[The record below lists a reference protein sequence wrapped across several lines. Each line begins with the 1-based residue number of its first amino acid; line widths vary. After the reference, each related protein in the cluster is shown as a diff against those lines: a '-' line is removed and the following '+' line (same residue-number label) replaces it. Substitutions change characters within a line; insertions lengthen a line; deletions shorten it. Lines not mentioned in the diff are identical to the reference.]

1 MSDRV
6 NDNWRVFWLIIA
18 ILWFVIAI
26 LVLIARG
33 FEFEPL
39 MLRLLI
45 GILSL
50 DKAIS

>member
-1 MSDRV
+1 MNDRI

-18 ILWFVIAI
+18 ILWFVVAI
-26 LVLIARG
+26 FNLIARG
-33 FEFEPL
+33 FEFEPI
-39 MLRLLI
+39 MWPLLI